1 MNLIQLA
8 CDPFKVTYEKIMAN
22 TANFNS
28 ATLLTVIS
36 ETQRV
41 LSFDKFKAFIQQQA
55 CTDSTWRF
63 WTQFVFPD
71 AAAYVGLFLSV
82 RSGDW
87 HLRVACVK
95 QMVAVFTAF
104 DHSNYLKLISRHLA
118 DMLTISESIVTM
130 FEQGAFVVICCLC
143 HDFMYLLSL
152 S

>member
-1 MNLIQLA
+1 
-8 CDPFKVTYEKIMAN
+8 MAN

-41 LSFDKFKAFIQQQA
+41 LSFDKFKQQQA
-55 CTDSTWRF
+55 HTDSRWRF
-63 WTQFVFPD
+63 WTQFVFQD

-82 RSGDW
+82 GSGDW

-118 DMLTISESIVTM
+118 DMLTIPKSIVTM
-130 FEQGAFVVICCLC
+130 FEQDAFVVICCLY
-143 HDFMYLLSL
+143 HDFTYLLSL